1 MLRLLNYCVKLLE
14 PLSAQQPLL
23 MRCII
28 LYRRHRHPPKIP
40 RTLDPISPIWLS
52 STGKTPPV
60 KLVLIGNSPI
70 TATKNW
76 KYKRAPVVR

>member
-28 LYRRHRHPPKIP
+28 LYRRHRHPQKIP

-52 STGKTPPV
+52 STGKTPPRKTRINWQQSNNRYK
-60 KLVLIGNSPI
+60 KLEI
-70 TATKNW
+70 
-76 KYKRAPVVR
+76 